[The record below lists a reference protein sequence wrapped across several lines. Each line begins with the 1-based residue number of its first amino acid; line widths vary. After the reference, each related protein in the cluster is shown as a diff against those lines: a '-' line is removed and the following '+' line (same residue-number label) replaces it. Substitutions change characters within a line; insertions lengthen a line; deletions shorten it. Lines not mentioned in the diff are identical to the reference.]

1 MPVRLRLQRHGRKK
15 RPFYF
20 IVAADSRSPRDGAFI
35 ERIGDYNPLTT
46 PATIHIDLDKAF
58 DWVMKGAEPTNTV
71 KKILTYKGILFKKH
85 LFRGVAKGAF
95 TKDVAEQ
102 KFLDWI
108 NEKTQKTATRV
119 EKLSEEKQ
127 ESRRKRI
134 VSEAA
139 VRESKRA
146 KAAQAMAASAP
157 ADDAQAT
164 EAPAENADN
173 AAE

>member
-95 TKDVAEQ
+95 TKEVAEQ
-102 KFLDWI
+102 KFLDWLG
-108 NEKTQKTATRV
+108 EKTQKTASQV
-119 EKLSEEKQ
+119 EKLNEAKQ

-146 KAAQAMAASAP
+146 KAAEAMAAAAP
-157 ADDAQAT
+157 SDDAQSGD
-164 EAPAENADN
+164 APAEQADN

>member
-85 LFRGVAKGAF
+85 LYRGVAKGAF
-95 TKDVAEQ
+95 TKEVAEQ

-108 NEKTQKTATRV
+108 NAKTQKTAIRV

-157 ADDAQAT
+157 ADDASAGD
-164 EAPAENADN
+164 APAENADN